1 MARRPRVYFPGAL
14 YHVIARGNQKQTIFF
29 DDSDFRTYLAY
40 LSEYKDKYSFHLY
53 AFALMENHC
62 HLLLEVKEVPLSRI
76 MQVLQFRY
84 TRYFNKRYRKVGH
97 LFQGRYKAI
106 LCDKEAYLLELVRYI
121 HLNPVR
127 AGVVEDPEEYPWTG
141 HMGYSRKG
149 KENLID
155 AAMVLSQ
162 FSRKRSLAR
171 KQYRQFVADG
181 MDRGHEQKYYR
192 VKDQRYLGEDE
203 FVEKIEGLKK
213 SHEPSYWEVSLE
225 KIAGEVI
232 RGEGIPRDRLYSL
245 TCDRRGAYGRNLVA
259 YLARKLA
266 GFKVKDIAQHFKREP
281 MTISLGI
288 KKVENLHHRDEDF
301 SKRIETMEMTL
312 KAKSKKKYFITIA

>member
-14 YHVIARGNQKQTIFF
+14 YHIIARGNQKQTIFF
-29 DDSDFRTYLAY
+29 DERDFRTYLSY
-40 LSEYKDKYSFHLY
+40 LSEYKTKYSFYLY
-53 AFALMENHC
+53 AFALMKNHC
-62 HLLLEVKEVPLSRI
+62 HLLLEVKEVPLSKI

-106 LCDKEAYLLELVRYI
+106 LCDKETYLLELVRYI

-127 AGVVEDPEEYPWTG
+127 AGVVRDPEDYPWTG
-141 HMGYSRKG
+141 HMAYSRKR

-181 MDRGHEQKYYR
+181 KNRGHEQKYYR
-192 VKDQRYLGEDE
+192 VKDQRFLGEDE
-203 FVEKIEGLKK
+203 FVEEIEGLKK
-213 SHEPSYWEVSLE
+213 SHEPSYWEVSVE
-225 KIAGEVI
+225 KIVEEVMRLTNI
-232 RGEGIPRDRLYSL
+232 RRDRLYSL
-245 TCDRRGAYGRNLVA
+245 TRDRQGAYGRNLVA

-266 GFKVKDIAQHFKREP
+266 GFRVKEIAQHFKREP
-281 MTISLGI
+281 MTISLGVM
-288 KKVENLHHRDEDF
+288 KVEKLLQQDKDF
-301 SKRIETMEMTL
+301 LRRVEIMEMNL
-312 KAKSKKKYFITIA
+312 REKSKKRYFITIA